1 MSLLRVED
9 THFPKNSYF
18 KIGEQLLDLK
28 QPKIMGILNVSTD
41 SFYAPSRKLEHKQ
54 LLETAEKMI
63 REGADILDIG
73 GYSTRPGA
81 VHVEA
86 DIELDRVKNAVDIIR
101 KAFPDIILSVDTFR
115 GSVAESAIEHGATMI
130 NDISGLRFDPT
141 LKSVVA
147 HYRVPY
153 ILMHSRGTV
162 DRMHDIYE
170 YDHIVRDVISTL
182 ATSIQDLRDL
192 GVHDVM
198 IDPGFGF
205 SKTVDQN
212 YELLKGLADLHL
224 LECPILVGFSRKSMI
239 WKKLGITPEEALNG
253 TSVLNTY
260 ALMNRC
266 SIFRVHDVKEMK
278 EIIDLLG

>member
-18 KIGEQLLDLK
+18 KIGEEILDLK
-28 QPKIMGILNVSTD
+28 QPRIMGILNVSED
-41 SFYAPSRKLEHKQ
+41 SFYAPSRKTEELQ
-54 LLETAEKMI
+54 ILETAGKMI
-63 REGADILDIG
+63 SDGADILDIG

-81 VHVEA
+81 VHIDETVEMN
-86 DIELDRVKNAVDIIR
+86 RVKAAVALLR
-101 KAFPDIILSVDTFR
+101 KEFPDTVISVDTFR
-115 GSVAESAIEHGATMI
+115 GTVAKAAIEEGANLI
-130 NDISGLRFDPT
+130 NDISGLRFDPS
-141 LKSVVA
+141 LKAVIA
-147 HYRVPY
+147 HYRLPY

-162 DRMHDIYE
+162 ETMHDAYH

-182 ATSIQDLRDL
+182 ATSVQELRDL
-192 GVHDVM
+192 GVNDIL

-205 SKTVDQN
+205 SKSVDQN
-212 YELLKGLADLHL
+212 YELLQGLSDLHL

-239 WKKLGITPEEALNG
+239 WKKLGISPEEALNG

-260 ALMNRC
+260 ALMKRC

-278 EIIDLLG
+278 EIIDLLS

>member
-18 KIGEQLLDLK
+18 KIGEHLLDLK
-28 QPKIMGILNVSTD
+28 QPKIMGILNVSSD
-41 SFYAPSRKLEHKQ
+41 SFYAPSRKLELKQ
-54 LLETAEKMI
+54 ILDSAEQMI
-63 REGADILDIG
+63 LDGADILDIG

-81 VHVEA
+81 VHVDA
-86 DIELDRVKNAVDIIR
+86 QIELDRVKNAISIIR
-101 KAFPDIILSVDTFR
+101 KAFPEIILSVDTFR
-115 GSVAESAIEHGATMI
+115 GSVAEAAIEHGANMI
-130 NDISGLRFDPT
+130 NDISGLRFDSS
-141 LKSVVA
+141 LKRVVA

-162 DRMHDIYE
+162 DRMHDIYD

-182 ATSIQDLRDL
+182 ATSIQELRDL
-192 GVHDVM
+192 GVHDIM

-278 EIIDLLG
+278 EIIDLLS

>member
-9 THFPKNSYF
+9 THFPKNNYF
-18 KIGEQLLDLK
+18 KIGEQILDLK
-28 QPKIMGILNVSTD
+28 RPRIMGILNVSED
-41 SFYAPSRKLEHKQ
+41 SFYAPSRKTEDLQ
-54 LLETAEKMI
+54 LLETAGRMI
-63 REGADILDIG
+63 ADGADILDLG

-81 VHVEA
+81 VYIDETVEVN
-86 DIELDRVKNAVDIIR
+86 RVKDAVALLR
-101 KAFPDIILSVDTFR
+101 KEFSNTTISVDTFR
-115 GSVAESAIEHGATMI
+115 GSVAKAAIEEGANLI

-141 LKSVVA
+141 LKAVIA
-147 HYRVPY
+147 HYRLPY

-162 DRMHDIYE
+162 ETMHDAYH

-182 ATSIQDLRDL
+182 ATSVQELRDL
-192 GVHDVM
+192 GVNDIL

-212 YELLKGLADLHL
+212 YELLQGLSDLHL

-239 WKKLGITPEEALNG
+239 WRKLGILPEEALNG

-260 ALMNRC
+260 ALMKRC

-278 EIIDLLG
+278 EIIDLLS

>member
-1 MSLLRVED
+1 
-9 THFPKNSYF
+9 
-18 KIGEQLLDLK
+18 
-28 QPKIMGILNVSTD
+28 MGILNVSTD
-41 SFYAPSRKLEHKQ
+41 SFYAPSRKMEEKF

-63 REGADILDIG
+63 ADGADILDIG

-81 VHVEA
+81 AHIETS
-86 DIELDRVKNAVDIIR
+86 IELDRVKNAVDSIR
-101 KAFPDIILSVDTFR
+101 KEFPNMIVSVDTFR
-115 GSVAESAIEHGATMI
+115 GSVAEAAIEHGANII
-130 NDISGLRFDPT
+130 NDISGLRFDPE
-141 LKSVVA
+141 LKNVLA
-147 HYRVPY
+147 HYRIPY

-162 DRMHDIYE
+162 DSMHAPYV
-170 YDHIVRDVISTL
+170 YDHIVRDVISAL

-192 GVHDVM
+192 GVHDIL

-278 EIIDLLG
+278 EIIDLLS

>member
-9 THFPKNSYF
+9 THFPKNSHF
-18 KIGEQLLDLK
+18 KIGDQLLDLK
-28 QPKIMGILNVSTD
+28 HPRIMGILNVSTD
-41 SFYAPSRKLEHKQ
+41 SFYAPSRKMEQKF

-63 REGADILDIG
+63 ADGADILDIG

-81 VHVEA
+81 AHIEST
-86 DIELDRVKNAVDIIR
+86 IELDRVKNAVDSIR
-101 KAFPDIILSVDTFR
+101 KEFPKVIVSVDTFR
-115 GSVAESAIEHGATMI
+115 GCVAEAAIEHGANII
-130 NDISGLRFDPT
+130 NDISGLRFDPE
-141 LKSVVA
+141 LKKVVA
-147 HYRVPY
+147 HYRIPY

-162 DRMHDIYE
+162 DTMHAPYV
-170 YDHIVRDVISTL
+170 YDHIVRDVVSAL

-192 GVHDVM
+192 GVHDIL

-212 YELLKGLADLHL
+212 YELLQGLADLHL

-278 EIIDLLG
+278 EIIDLVS

>member
-54 LLETAEKMI
+54 LLEAAEKMI

-86 DIELDRVKNAVDIIR
+86 DIELDRVKNAVAIIR

-115 GSVAESAIEHGATMI
+115 GSVAESAIEHGANMI

-162 DRMHDIYE
+162 DRMHDVYE

-278 EIIDLLG
+278 EIIDLLS

>member
-18 KIGEQLLDLK
+18 KIGEHLLDLK
-28 QPKIMGILNVSTD
+28 QPKIMGILNVSSD
-41 SFYAPSRKLEHKQ
+41 SFYAPSRKLELKQ
-54 LLETAEKMI
+54 ILDSAEQMI
-63 REGADILDIG
+63 LDGADILDIG

-81 VHVEA
+81 VHVDA
-86 DIELDRVKNAVDIIR
+86 QIELDRVKNAISTIR
-101 KAFPDIILSVDTFR
+101 KAFPEIILSVDTFR
-115 GSVAESAIEHGATMI
+115 GSVAEAAIEHGANMI
-130 NDISGLRFDPT
+130 NDISGLRFDSS
-141 LKSVVA
+141 LKRVVA

-162 DRMHDIYE
+162 ESMHDIYD

-192 GVHDVM
+192 GVHDIM

-278 EIIDLLG
+278 EIIDLLS

>member
-162 DRMHDIYE
+162 DRMHDVYE

>member
-28 QPKIMGILNVSTD
+28 QPKIMGILNVSAD
-41 SFYAPSRKLEHKQ
+41 SFYAPSRKLEHTQ
-54 LLETAEKMI
+54 ILETAEKMI

-81 VHVEA
+81 VHVDTE
-86 DIELDRVKNAVDIIR
+86 IELERVKHAISIIR
-101 KAFPDIILSVDTFR
+101 KRFPDVILSVDTFR
-115 GSVAESAIEHGATMI
+115 GSVAEAAIEYGANMI

-141 LKSVVA
+141 LKRVVA

-153 ILMHSRGTV
+153 ILMHSRGSV
-162 DRMHDIYE
+162 DCMHDVYV

-182 ATSIQDLRDL
+182 ATSIQELRDL
-192 GVHDVM
+192 GVHDIM

-239 WKKLGITPEEALNG
+239 WKKLGITSEEALNG

-278 EIIDLLG
+278 EIVQLLG

>member
-9 THFPKNSYF
+9 THFPKNSHF
-18 KIGEQLLDLK
+18 KIGDQLLDLK
-28 QPKIMGILNVSTD
+28 HPRIMGILNVSTD
-41 SFYAPSRKLEHKQ
+41 SFYAPSRKIEQKL

-63 REGADILDIG
+63 TDGADILDIG

-81 VHVEA
+81 AHIEA
-86 DIELDRVKNAVDIIR
+86 TIELDRVKNAVDSIR
-101 KAFPDIILSVDTFR
+101 KEFPNIILSVDTFR
-115 GSVAESAIEHGATMI
+115 GSVAEAAIEHGANII
-130 NDISGLRFDPT
+130 NDISGLRFDPE
-141 LKSVVA
+141 LKNVLA
-147 HYRVPY
+147 HYRTPY

-162 DRMHDIYE
+162 DSMHAPYV

-192 GVHDVM
+192 GVHDIL

-205 SKTVDQN
+205 SKSVDQN
-212 YELLKGLADLHL
+212 YELLQGLADLHL

-278 EIIDLLG
+278 EIIDLLS

>member
-28 QPKIMGILNVSTD
+28 QPKIMGILNVSAD
-41 SFYAPSRKLEHKQ
+41 SFYAPSRKLEHTQ
-54 LLETAEKMI
+54 ILETAEKMI

-81 VHVEA
+81 VHVDTE
-86 DIELDRVKNAVDIIR
+86 IELERVKHAISIIR
-101 KAFPDIILSVDTFR
+101 KRFPDVILSVDTFR
-115 GSVAESAIEHGATMI
+115 GSVAEAAIEYGANMI

-153 ILMHSRGTV
+153 ILMHSRGSV
-162 DRMHDIYE
+162 DCMHDVYV

-182 ATSIQDLRDL
+182 ATSIQELRDL
-192 GVHDVM
+192 GVHDIM

-239 WKKLGITPEEALNG
+239 WKKLGITSEEALNG

-278 EIIDLLG
+278 EIVQLLG

>member
-1 MSLLRVED
+1 
-9 THFPKNSYF
+9 
-18 KIGEQLLDLK
+18 
-28 QPKIMGILNVSTD
+28 MGILNVSTD
-41 SFYAPSRKLEHKQ
+41 SFYAPSRKMEQKF
-54 LLETAEKMI
+54 LLETAGKMI
-63 REGADILDIG
+63 ADGADILDIG

-81 VHVEA
+81 AHIEST
-86 DIELDRVKNAVDIIR
+86 IELDRVKNAVDSIR
-101 KAFPDIILSVDTFR
+101 KEFPSIILSVDTFR
-115 GSVAESAIEHGATMI
+115 GSVAEAAIEHGANII
-130 NDISGLRFDPT
+130 NDISGLRFDPE
-141 LKSVVA
+141 LKKVVA
-147 HYRVPY
+147 HYRIPY

-162 DRMHDIYE
+162 DTMHVPYV
-170 YDHIVRDVISTL
+170 YDHIVRDVVSAL

-192 GVHDVM
+192 GVHDIL

-212 YELLKGLADLHL
+212 YELLQGLADLHL

-278 EIIDLLG
+278 EIIDLLS

>member
-28 QPKIMGILNVSTD
+28 QPKIMGILNVSAD
-41 SFYAPSRKLEHKQ
+41 SFYAPSRKLEHTQ
-54 LLETAEKMI
+54 ILETAEKMI

-81 VHVEA
+81 VHVDTE
-86 DIELDRVKNAVDIIR
+86 IELERVKHAISIIR
-101 KAFPDIILSVDTFR
+101 KRFPDVILSVDTFR
-115 GSVAESAIEHGATMI
+115 GSVAEAAIEYGANMI

-153 ILMHSRGTV
+153 ILMHSRGSV
-162 DRMHDIYE
+162 DCMHDVYV

-182 ATSIQDLRDL
+182 ATSIQELRDL
-192 GVHDVM
+192 GVHDIM

-212 YELLKGLADLHL
+212 YELLKGLAELHL

-239 WKKLGITPEEALNG
+239 WKKLGITSEEALNG

-278 EIIDLLG
+278 EIVQLLG

>member
-18 KIGEQLLDLK
+18 KIGEHLLDLK
-28 QPKIMGILNVSTD
+28 QPKIMGILNVSSD
-41 SFYAPSRKLEHKQ
+41 SFYAPSRKLELKQ
-54 LLETAEKMI
+54 ILDSAEQMI
-63 REGADILDIG
+63 LDGADILDIG

-81 VHVEA
+81 VHVDA
-86 DIELDRVKNAVDIIR
+86 QIELDRVKNAISTIR
-101 KAFPDIILSVDTFR
+101 KAFPEIILSVDTFR
-115 GSVAESAIEHGATMI
+115 GSVAEAAIEHGANMI
-130 NDISGLRFDPT
+130 NDISGLRFDSS
-141 LKSVVA
+141 LKRVVA

-162 DRMHDIYE
+162 ESMHDIYD

-192 GVHDVM
+192 GVHDIM

>member
-9 THFPKNSYF
+9 THFPKNNYF
-18 KIGEQLLDLK
+18 KIGEQILDLK
-28 QPKIMGILNVSTD
+28 RPRIMGILNVSED
-41 SFYAPSRKLEHKQ
+41 SFYAPSRKTEDLQ
-54 LLETAEKMI
+54 LLETAGRMI
-63 REGADILDIG
+63 ADGADILDLG

-81 VHVEA
+81 VYIDETVEVN
-86 DIELDRVKNAVDIIR
+86 RVKDAVALLR
-101 KAFPDIILSVDTFR
+101 KEFSNTTISVDTFR
-115 GSVAESAIEHGATMI
+115 GSVAKAAIEEGANLI

-141 LKSVVA
+141 LKAVIA
-147 HYRVPY
+147 HYRLPY

-162 DRMHDIYE
+162 ETMHDAYH

-182 ATSIQDLRDL
+182 ATSVQELRDL
-192 GVHDVM
+192 GVNDIL

-212 YELLKGLADLHL
+212 YELLQGLSDLHL

-239 WKKLGITPEEALNG
+239 WRKLGISPEEALNG

-260 ALMNRC
+260 ALMKRC

-278 EIIDLLG
+278 EIIDLLS

>member
-9 THFPKNSYF
+9 THFPKNSHF
-18 KIGEQLLDLK
+18 KIGDQLLDLK
-28 QPKIMGILNVSTD
+28 HPRIMGILNVSTD
-41 SFYAPSRKLEHKQ
+41 SFYAPSRKMEEKF

-63 REGADILDIG
+63 ADGADILDIG

-81 VHVEA
+81 AHIETS
-86 DIELDRVKNAVDIIR
+86 IELDRVKNAVDSIR
-101 KAFPDIILSVDTFR
+101 KEFPSTIVSVDTFR
-115 GSVAESAIEHGATMI
+115 GSVAEAAIEHGANII
-130 NDISGLRFDPT
+130 NDISGLRFDPE
-141 LKSVVA
+141 LKNVLA
-147 HYRVPY
+147 HYRIPY

-162 DRMHDIYE
+162 DSMHAPYD
-170 YDHIVRDVISTL
+170 YDHIVRDVVSAL

-192 GVHDVM
+192 GVHDIL

-278 EIIDLLG
+278 EIIDLLS

>member
-54 LLETAEKMI
+54 ILETAEKMI

-86 DIELDRVKNAVDIIR
+86 EIELDRVKSAVAIIR

-115 GSVAESAIEHGATMI
+115 GSVAEAAIEHGANMI
-130 NDISGLRFDPT
+130 NDISGLRFDPS

-162 DRMHDIYE
+162 DRMHDVYD

-182 ATSIQDLRDL
+182 ATSIQELRDL
-192 GVHDVM
+192 GVHDIM

-278 EIIDLLG
+278 EIVDLLG

>member
-54 LLETAEKMI
+54 ILETAEKMI

-86 DIELDRVKNAVDIIR
+86 EIELDRVKSAVAIIR

-115 GSVAESAIEHGATMI
+115 GSVAEAAIEHGANMI
-130 NDISGLRFDPT
+130 NDISGLRFDPS

-162 DRMHDIYE
+162 DSMHDVYH

-192 GVHDVM
+192 GVHDIM

-278 EIIDLLG
+278 EIVDLLG

>member
-1 MSLLRVED
+1 
-9 THFPKNSYF
+9 
-18 KIGEQLLDLK
+18 LK
-28 QPKIMGILNVSTD
+28 QPKIMGILNVSSD
-41 SFYAPSRKLEHKQ
+41 SFYAPSRKLELKQ
-54 LLETAEKMI
+54 ILDSAEQMI
-63 REGADILDIG
+63 LDGADILDIG

-81 VHVEA
+81 VHVDA
-86 DIELDRVKNAVDIIR
+86 QIELDRVKNAISIIR
-101 KAFPDIILSVDTFR
+101 KAFPEIILSVDTFR
-115 GSVAESAIEHGATMI
+115 GSVAEAAIEHGANMI
-130 NDISGLRFDPT
+130 NDISGLRFDSS
-141 LKSVVA
+141 LKRVVA

-162 DRMHDIYE
+162 DRMHDIYD

-182 ATSIQDLRDL
+182 ATSIQELRDL
-192 GVHDVM
+192 GVHDIM

-278 EIIDLLG
+278 EIIDLLS

>member
-9 THFPKNSYF
+9 THFPKNSHF
-18 KIGEQLLDLK
+18 KIGDQLLDLK
-28 QPKIMGILNVSTD
+28 HPRIMGILNVSTD
-41 SFYAPSRKLEHKQ
+41 SFYAPSLKMEEKF

-63 REGADILDIG
+63 ADGADILDIG

-81 VHVEA
+81 AHIETS
-86 DIELDRVKNAVDIIR
+86 IELDRVKNAVDSIR
-101 KAFPDIILSVDTFR
+101 KEFPSTIVSVDTFR
-115 GSVAESAIEHGATMI
+115 GSVAEAAIEHGANII
-130 NDISGLRFDPT
+130 NDISGLRFDPE
-141 LKSVVA
+141 LKNVLA
-147 HYRVPY
+147 HYRIPY

-162 DRMHDIYE
+162 DSMHAPYD
-170 YDHIVRDVISTL
+170 YDHIVRDVVSAL

-192 GVHDVM
+192 GVHDIL

-278 EIIDLLG
+278 EIIELLS

>member
-18 KIGEQLLDLK
+18 KIGEHLLDLK
-28 QPKIMGILNVSTD
+28 QPKIMGILNVSSD
-41 SFYAPSRKLEHKQ
+41 SFYAPSRKLELKQ
-54 LLETAEKMI
+54 ILDSAEQMI
-63 REGADILDIG
+63 LDGADILDIG

-81 VHVEA
+81 VHVDA
-86 DIELDRVKNAVDIIR
+86 QIELDRVKNAISIIR
-101 KAFPDIILSVDTFR
+101 KAFPEIILSVDTFR
-115 GSVAESAIEHGATMI
+115 GSVAEAAIEHGANMI
-130 NDISGLRFDPT
+130 NDISGLRFDSS
-141 LKSVVA
+141 LKPVVA

-162 DRMHDIYE
+162 ESMHDIYD

-182 ATSIQDLRDL
+182 ATSIQELRDL
-192 GVHDVM
+192 GVHDIM

-278 EIIDLLG
+278 EIIDLLS

>member
-9 THFPKNSYF
+9 THFPKNSHF
-18 KIGEQLLDLK
+18 KIGDQLLDLK
-28 QPKIMGILNVSTD
+28 QPRIMGILNVSSD
-41 SFYAPSRKLEHKQ
+41 SFYAPSRKIEQKQ
-54 LLETAEKMI
+54 LVETAGKMI
-63 REGADILDIG
+63 ADGADILDIG

-81 VHVEA
+81 THIES
-86 DIELDRVKNAVDIIR
+86 DIELERVKNAVYSIR
-101 KAFPDIILSVDTFR
+101 KEFPNIILSVDTFR
-115 GSVAESAIEHGATMI
+115 GSVAKAAIEQGANMI
-130 NDISGLRFDPT
+130 NDISGLRFDPD
-141 LKSVVA
+141 LKKVVA
-147 HYRVPY
+147 HYRIPY

-162 DRMHDIYE
+162 DNMHDTYA

-182 ATSIQDLRDL
+182 ATSIQDLREL
-192 GVHDVM
+192 GVHDIL

-205 SKTVDQN
+205 SKTVNQN
-212 YELLKGLADLHL
+212 YELLQGLADLHL

-278 EIIDLLG
+278 EIIDLLS

>member
-1 MSLLRVED
+1 
-9 THFPKNSYF
+9 
-18 KIGEQLLDLK
+18 
-28 QPKIMGILNVSTD
+28 MGILNVSTD
-41 SFYAPSRKLEHKQ
+41 SFYAPSRKMEQEH
-54 LLETAEKMI
+54 LLETAAKMI
-63 REGADILDIG
+63 EEGADILDIG

-81 VHVEA
+81 EHIDEA
-86 DIELDRVKNAVDIIR
+86 IELERVKNAISTIR
-101 KAFPDIILSVDTFR
+101 KAFPDVILSVDTFR
-115 GSVAESAIEHGATMI
+115 GSVAEAAIEHGANMI
-130 NDISGLRFDPT
+130 NDISGLRFDPS

-162 DRMHDIYE
+162 DCMHDVYT
-170 YDHIVRDVISTL
+170 YDHIVRDVISAM

-192 GVHDVM
+192 GVHDIL

-253 TSVLNTY
+253 TSVLNTF

-278 EIIDLLG
+278 EIIDLLS

>member
-28 QPKIMGILNVSTD
+28 QPKIMGILNVSSD

-54 LLETAEKMI
+54 ILETAEKMI
-63 REGADILDIG
+63 LEGADILDIG

-86 DIELDRVKNAVDIIR
+86 QIELDRVKSAVAIIR
-101 KAFPDIILSVDTFR
+101 KTFPDIILSVDTFR
-115 GSVAESAIEHGATMI
+115 GSVAESAIEHGANMI
-130 NDISGLRFDPT
+130 NDISGLRFDPN
-141 LKSVVA
+141 LKSVVS

-162 DRMHDIYE
+162 DRMHEVYD

-192 GVHDVM
+192 GIHDII

-212 YELLKGLADLHL
+212 YELLKGLADFHL

-278 EIIDLLG
+278 EIIDLLS

>member
-28 QPKIMGILNVSTD
+28 QPKIMGILNVSAD
-41 SFYAPSRKLEHKQ
+41 SFYAPSRKLEHTQ
-54 LLETAEKMI
+54 ILETAEKMI

-81 VHVEA
+81 VHVDTE
-86 DIELDRVKNAVDIIR
+86 IELERVKYAISIIR
-101 KAFPDIILSVDTFR
+101 KRFPDVILSVDTFR
-115 GSVAESAIEHGATMI
+115 GSVAEAAIEYGANMI

-153 ILMHSRGTV
+153 ILMHSRGSV
-162 DRMHDIYE
+162 DCMHDVYD

-182 ATSIQDLRDL
+182 ATSIQELRDL
-192 GVHDVM
+192 GVHDIM

-212 YELLKGLADLHL
+212 YELLKGLAELHL

-239 WKKLGITPEEALNG
+239 WKKLGITSEEALNG

-278 EIIDLLG
+278 EIVQLLG

>member
-18 KIGEQLLDLK
+18 KIGDQLLDLK

-41 SFYAPSRKLEHKQ
+41 SFYAPSRKLEHMQ
-54 LLETAEKMI
+54 ILETAEKMI
-63 REGADILDIG
+63 QEGADILDIG

-86 DIELDRVKNAVDIIR
+86 EIELERVKTAIATIR
-101 KAFPDIILSVDTFR
+101 KEYPDIILSVDTFR
-115 GSVAESAIEHGATMI
+115 GSVAAAAIEHGANMI
-130 NDISGLRFDPT
+130 NDISGLRFDST
-141 LKSVVA
+141 LKSVVS

-153 ILMHSRGTV
+153 ILMHSRGTL
-162 DRMHDIYE
+162 DGMHDVYD

-192 GVHDVM
+192 GVHDIM

-205 SKTVDQN
+205 SKTVEQN

-260 ALMNRC
+260 AMMNRC

-278 EIIDLLG
+278 EIVDLLG